1 LKKAKLTLKQK
12 IFSIKRPKTDAEI
25 PTIEIKKIPE
35 IYFGFFEL
43 KFYYFCKNIIK
54 IQFCW

>member
-25 PTIEIKKIPE
+25 APIEIKKNPRNRFWI
-35 IYFGFFEL
+35 L
-43 KFYYFCKNIIK
+43 
-54 IQFCW
+54 

>member
-1 LKKAKLTLKQK
+1 MKKAKLTLKQK

-35 IYFGFFEL
+35 IDFGFFEF

-54 IQFCW
+54 I